1 MKLFFKKYKA
11 FIYGLII
18 FRVIVIVLTSFDFI
32 YIDNSEYLSN
42 TLSFFFYWML
52 FSLPIFY
59 FPFLKKHYSITLKL
73 GAIILLFILVIINDI
88 NEGVV
93 DNPITFIGII
103 TTGLAFFSIIAT
115 RFFKKYA
122 LFVIVF
128 YVLSIGYFLYIRVY
142 IDDLNVYLQQEKEIK
157 IILTVPFLVLI
168 LGWFFQQWKWLKT
181 IESKKTKAELALLKS
196 QINPHFFFNTL
207 NNLYGL
213 TVEKSDDAP
222 NVVLKLS
229 DMMRY
234 TIYMGKEDLV
244 PLKDEIEY
252 LQNYIVLH
260 KIRYQKKV
268 DIQLQYNDISGYQ
281 IAPLLYILALENAF
295 KHGVEKLTENAY
307 IHIHIATEKD
317 SILFDIENNYEQGA
331 TDTEVGIGLENLK
344 QRLKLLY
351 PKKHQIAINKNDAV
365 HVISTKPIRPSVP
378 DRKRTKPVGTTSP
391 KPNVV

>member
-1 MKLFFKKYKA
+1 MKTFLKKYKA

-18 FRVIVIVLTSFDFI
+18 FRLLVLLLTYFDHI

-42 TLSFFFYWML
+42 TLSFIFYWLL
-52 FSLPIFY
+52 FSLPIYYFY
-59 FPFLKKHYSITLKL
+59 FLKKHLSISLKL
-73 GAIILLFILVIINDI
+73 IGVIFFFILVIVNDI
-88 NEGVV
+88 HAEII

-103 TTGLAFFSIIAT
+103 ITSLALFSIIAPK
-115 RFFKKYA
+115 FFKKYA
-122 LFVIVF
+122 LFTIAF
-128 YVLSIGYFLYIRVY
+128 YLLSIGYFLYIRVY

-157 IILTVPFLVLI
+157 IILTIPFFLLI
-168 LGWFFQQWKWLKT
+168 LGWIFQQWRWLKNV
-181 IESKKTKAELALLKS
+181 ESKKTKAELALLKS

-244 PLKDEIEY
+244 PLKDEVEY
-252 LQNYIVLH
+252 LQNYIELH

-268 DIQLQYNDISGYQ
+268 DITFNHINITNYK
-281 IAPLLYILALENAF
+281 IAPLLYIILLENAF

-307 IHIHIATEKD
+307 IHMNLSTNKET
-317 SILFDIENNYEQGA
+317 ILFQIENNFEQSE
-331 TDTEVGIGLENLK
+331 TESKIGIGLDNLK
-344 QRLKLLY
+344 QRLNLLY
-351 PKKHQIAINKNDAV
+351 PKKHQITINKSDAV
-365 HVISTKPIRPSVP
+365 YKLAIKIDTK
-378 DRKRTKPVGTTSP
+378 
-391 KPNVV
+391 

>member
-1 MKLFFKKYKA
+1 MKSFFKKYSA
-11 FIYGLII
+11 FIYGLIL
-18 FRVIVIVLTSFDFI
+18 FRVLVLLLTYFDVI

-42 TLSFFFYWML
+42 ALSFFFYWML
-52 FSLPIFY
+52 FSLPIYY
-59 FPFLKKHYSITLKL
+59 FSFFKKHLSITLKL
-73 GAIILLFILVIINDI
+73 AGVILLFILVIVNDI
-88 NEGVV
+88 NAEII

-103 TTGLAFFSIIAT
+103 ITGLGFFSIIAT
-115 RFFKKYA
+115 NFFKKYA
-122 LFVIVF
+122 LFTIVF

-157 IILTVPFLVLI
+157 IILTIPFFVLI
-168 LGWFFQQWKWLKT
+168 LGWVFQQWKWFKT
-181 IESKKTKAELALLKS
+181 IESKKSKAELALLKS

-234 TIYMGKEDLV
+234 TIYMGKEDV
-244 PLKDEIEY
+244 VSLKDEINY
-252 LQNYIVLH
+252 LQNYIELH

-268 DIQLQYNDISGYQ
+268 DIQFNFNNVSNYQ
-281 IAPLLYILALENAF
+281 VPPLLYIIALENAF

-307 IHIHIATEKD
+307 IHINILAENN
-317 SILFDIENNYEQGA
+317 SILFEIENNYEQLKTNSEA
-331 TDTEVGIGLENLK
+331 GIGLKNLK

-351 PKKHQIAINKNDAV
+351 PKKHQITIDKSDTV
-365 HVISTKPIRPSVP
+365 YKLVIKIDTK
-378 DRKRTKPVGTTSP
+378 
-391 KPNVV
+391 